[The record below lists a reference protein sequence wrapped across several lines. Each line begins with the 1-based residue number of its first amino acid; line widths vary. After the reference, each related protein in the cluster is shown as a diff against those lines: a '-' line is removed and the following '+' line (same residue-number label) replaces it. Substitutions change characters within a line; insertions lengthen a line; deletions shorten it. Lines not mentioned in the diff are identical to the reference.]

1 MKNSE
6 FSDRKNARRKQLED
20 KKFRQ
25 KKNMSDENY
34 GHSKLNK
41 QYKNK
46 KNEIRADELWED
58 WKD

>member
-6 FSDRKNARRKQLED
+6 FSDRKNARRKQLEN

-25 KKNMSDENY
+25 KKNLSDETY
-34 GHSKLNK
+34 GYSKLNK
-41 QYKNK
+41 EYKNK

-58 WKD
+58 WQD